1 MKEMNTSNN
10 FTWIPFYR
18 EFAKKLLAYRSNRTK
33 LIEKIK
39 DIFSKMDTLT
49 LPKLDKDNNIID
61 IDPFTVFG
69 LFNKHITYENRI
81 KILSLI
87 KSHFNINAEMPSDFN
102 GIPILNNLKSVFYW
116 FQGEYIDNLWNMFQI
131 ALEYEQNK
139 YIENDFIKIFNTV
152 IKQKGVSWNITMG
165 LFWISP
171 YTYLN
176 LDETNRLYLKNQKIK
191 DFGYNVP
198 DGKTY
203 LDFCRTLS
211 FGLENNKNGINSF
224 PDFSFNAYCSKSQ
237 QYWLKPAD
245 PDKYDIQG
253 AFDEFGFI
261 DFSQKNYK
269 YNLNDTVFIYS
280 SGNERKVRYK
290 TIAERVNIPYEET
303 ADDTKFHK
311 TIDVGG
317 SKEDKYVRLR
327 LWKEADDDSLS
338 YENLKKNGLKS
349 FIQSPLIIKDQE
361 LIDYLNS

>member
-1 MKEMNTSNN
+1 MEKTNTSTN
-10 FTWIPFYR
+10 FTWIKFYR
-18 EFAKKLLAYRSNRTK
+18 EFAKKLLKYRSNRK
-33 LIEKIK
+33 ELIEKIK

-87 KSHFNINAEMPSDFN
+87 KSHFNINAEMPNDFN
-102 GIPILNNLKSVFYW
+102 AIPVLNNLKSTFYY
-116 FQGEYIDNLWNMFQI
+116 FQGEREDQDIDNLWDMFQI

-139 YIENDFIKIFNTV
+139 YIENDFIKIFNIV

-211 FGLENNKNGINSF
+211 FRLENNKNGINSF
-224 PDFSFNAYCSKSQ
+224 PDFSFNAYCSISQ

-338 YENLKKNGLKS
+338 YENLKKM
-349 FIQSPLIIKDQE
+349 D
-361 LIDYLNS
+361 